1 MEVCFRVNAIY
12 QLIATPPPPRSRT
25 RNLSLGTCFFYYFIN
40 YVIALKLNKNL
51 QPTNWKMGSLA
62 IDLQP

>member
-12 QLIATPPPPRSRT
+12 QLDATPPPPRSRT
-25 RNLSLGTCFFYYFIN
+25 RNLPLGVRFYYLIN